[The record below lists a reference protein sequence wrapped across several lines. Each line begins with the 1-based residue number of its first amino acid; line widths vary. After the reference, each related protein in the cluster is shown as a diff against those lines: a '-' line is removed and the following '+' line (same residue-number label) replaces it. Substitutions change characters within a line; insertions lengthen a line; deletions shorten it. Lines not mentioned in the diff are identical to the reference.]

1 MANHLEVFDDYL
13 NKLKLAVEENRLSNC
28 NAISS
33 DLTKYSVM
41 TDYQDGVLIAEIF
54 ESVFSQIRDLF
65 TTMEVS
71 ENERERILAELKN
84 HIVSIKNTYKD
95 NDKNLIYQELKKIRN
110 AATRF
115 QIHCWNTFSAKPQ
128 PFRRIIK

>member
-28 NAISS
+28 NVISS

-54 ESVFSQIRDLF
+54 ESVF
-65 TTMEVS
+65 
-71 ENERERILAELKN
+71 
-84 HIVSIKNTYKD
+84 
-95 NDKNLIYQELKKIRN
+95 
-110 AATRF
+110 
-115 QIHCWNTFSAKPQ
+115 
-128 PFRRIIK
+128 